1 MRCSREVYRTV
12 KDKNSVDRSYD
23 LAEIFHRRADM
34 NVTLDEC
41 FQFGLGAFETI
52 GIEQGIP
59 ILLDKHLKRL
69 ERAADFLKLGSL
81 SERGITARKIEKY
94 LEEQKMRTEVQKEF
108 GNLEHCA
115 LKIMLTKENMVYSLR
130 ANHYTPEKYEKGF
143 FIDISAVKRNET
155 SPLVYHKTMNYGD
168 CILEKRNA
176 TAAGMDER
184 LFLNTKE
191 QVSEGTVSNVFFV
204 RNGVICTPQVSCG
217 LLPGILREYLCET
230 EDVEE
235 TDIYVQDL
243 KRYQECF
250 VTNSL
255 MGIMPVRQIGGIRFE
270 EDRVTKELMRKY
282 QDMVQETINKKKD
295 R

>member
-1 MRCSREVYRTV
+1 
-12 KDKNSVDRSYD
+12 
-23 LAEIFHRRADM
+23 M

-41 FQFGLGAFETI
+41 FQFGLGAFETL

-59 ILLDKHLKRL
+59 ILLDKPLKSL
-69 ERAADFLKLGSL
+69 VRAADFLILGSL
-81 SERGITARKIEKY
+81 SVRGITARKIEKY

-168 CILEKRNA
+168 CILEKRKA

>member
-1 MRCSREVYRTV
+1 
-12 KDKNSVDRSYD
+12 
-23 LAEIFHRRADM
+23 M

-168 CILEKRNA
+168 CILEKRKA

-255 MGIMPVRQIGGIRFE
+255 MGIMPVRQIGGIQFE
-270 EDRVTKELMRKY
+270 EDKVTRELMRRYRK
-282 QDMVQETINKKKD
+282 MVRDTANKKQI

>member
-1 MRCSREVYRTV
+1 
-12 KDKNSVDRSYD
+12 
-23 LAEIFHRRADM
+23 M

-108 GNLEHCA
+108 GNLEYCA

-168 CILEKRNA
+168 FILEKRRSGK
-176 TAAGMDER
+176 AGMDER
-184 LFLNTKE
+184 IFLNTKG
-191 QVSEGTVSNVFFV
+191 QICEGTVSNIFFV
-204 RNGVICTPQVSCG
+204 RDGRIYTPAIDSG
-217 LLPGILREYLCET
+217 LLPGTVRGYICESEAVT
-230 EDVEE
+230 QTVIFPDE
-235 TDIYVQDL
+235 L
-243 KRYQECF
+243 SSYQECF

-255 MGIMPVRQIGGIRFE
+255 MGVMPVKLLGNISFE
-270 EDRVTKELMRKY
+270 ERSVTARMMRKY
-282 QDMVQETINKKKD
+282 HDFSASC

>member
-1 MRCSREVYRTV
+1 
-12 KDKNSVDRSYD
+12 
-23 LAEIFHRRADM
+23 M

-108 GNLEHCA
+108 RNLEHCA

-176 TAAGMDER
+176 EHGR
-184 LFLNTKE
+184 
-191 QVSEGTVSNVFFV
+191 
-204 RNGVICTPQVSCG
+204 
-217 LLPGILREYLCET
+217 IL
-230 EDVEE
+230 
-235 TDIYVQDL
+235 
-243 KRYQECF
+243 
-250 VTNSL
+250 
-255 MGIMPVRQIGGIRFE
+255 
-270 EDRVTKELMRKY
+270 
-282 QDMVQETINKKKD
+282 
-295 R
+295 

>member
-1 MRCSREVYRTV
+1 MRAIDSPAKASSRFCSVFV
-12 KDKNSVDRSYD
+12 PLSS
-23 LAEIFHRRADM
+23 LAMMNFLLIF
-34 NVTLDEC
+34 V
-41 FQFGLGAFETI
+41 
-52 GIEQGIP
+52 
-59 ILLDKHLKRL
+59 
-69 ERAADFLKLGSL
+69 ERAFA
-81 SERGITARKIEKY
+81 
-94 LEEQKMRTEVQKEF
+94 EV
-108 GNLEHCA
+108 CW
-115 LKIMLTKENMVYSLR
+115 
-130 ANHYTPEKYEKGF
+130 NHYTPENYEKGF
-143 FIDISAVKRNET
+143 TMDVSKVKRNET